1 MEILWKPVDSHFWLE
16 EELERIPFL
25 LLPNLSRFWRYYE
38 QRGISG
44 ATRIDRQYHWGNNG
58 PAFAEYKPVAFF
70 DHLAHTVKVKILE
83 PMSKMCSP
91 RSHLLFKIRQELVG
105 DQIFQERVHSAMG
118 QWEEVKREG
127 LPVPMWLEIIVKPGI
142 RKIAMD
148 RSKEM
153 NEFRRGRLN
162 LFILRQGY
170 LVRKLQQN
178 QVQQWGVRL
187 AELVNV
193 QHQIQS
199 WYWESAKKIQHQAR
213 VDEFQESENTRIDH
227 HEIHRKHIKKSSILK
242 LQTDAD
248 LLEGHAACADH
259 LESLAADLLL
269 EPATL
274 KITAQE
280 VLLNEVTES
289 KNKMLGV
296 IRDQEEVRKTLADS
310 NLHSAPGTDGITS
323 YFYKVWWNSV
333 EDALTEVAQAK
344 SNGEKLTPSMR
355 TARWSLDCCCWDW

>member
-1 MEILWKPVDSHFWLE
+1 
-16 EELERIPFL
+16 
-25 LLPNLSRFWRYYE
+25 
-38 QRGISG
+38 
-44 ATRIDRQYHWGNNG
+44 
-58 PAFAEYKPVAFF
+58 
-70 DHLAHTVKVKILE
+70 
-83 PMSKMCSP
+83 
-91 RSHLLFKIRQELVG
+91 
-105 DQIFQERVHSAMG
+105 MG